1 MAAAVVASMKQ
12 SSRTIPLVWRRKPV
26 GTPRSMSLFPSLS
39 RIIRR
44 RPSKS
49 TKAGDNNNTSSSDL
63 QQKQNNSAVQQR
75 FTFTPRPSAIKISPF
90 GFVGSLS
97 PMRTMRQMVDAMDRV
112 FEDTFAF
119 PGTST
124 GDIRTPWDVKEDE
137 AGLKMRFDM
146 PGLSKEEVKSK
157 EGGEGWRRSGS
168 RVYEMR
174 VALPEECVKEKV
186 KAEFK
191 NGVLIVDVPKINVER
206 KVTEVEVQ

>member
-1 MAAAVVASMKQ
+1 
-12 SSRTIPLVWRRKPV
+12 
-26 GTPRSMSLFPSLS
+26 
-39 RIIRR
+39 
-44 RPSKS
+44 
-49 TKAGDNNNTSSSDL
+49 
-63 QQKQNNSAVQQR
+63 
-75 FTFTPRPSAIKISPF
+75 
-90 GFVGSLS
+90 
-97 PMRTMRQMVDAMDRV
+97 MRTMRQMVDAMDRV

-146 PGLSKEEVKSK
+146 PGLSKEEVKVFVEDDVLVIRSEQREENGESK